1 MRIHRSLIASLTTS
15 LLLSL
20 TVGACQLAEPEATD
34 EPATGTTEQA
44 VCTYP
49 TTVTFGT
56 ADAFNLVNPD
66 PIPYGAPAYVFPQ
79 FDTYLTSIGV
89 TQAIRKTYDSVQ
101 PDRHM
106 VATLRH
112 GLRGCFAGA
121 SSLTLCFRAM
131 AHPGGSANDSVAIY
145 NTNFSPYSFPV
156 VYSSYI
162 VPTLAPTWT
171 SGTTA
176 TLCINLTA
184 QMTGGLIGDMLQF
197 RVQDDTAVDHITMT
211 MN

>member
-1 MRIHRSLIASLTTS
+1 MRNRLS
-15 LLLSL
+15 LLSL
-20 TVGACQLAEPEATD
+20 SLLSLATPACELVD
-34 EPATGTTEQA
+34 EPSGEPAPESVQQA

-49 TTVTFGT
+49 TTVTFGV
-56 ADAFNLVNPD
+56 ADSFSLITPD
-66 PIPYGAPAYVFPQ
+66 PIPYGPPALVFPY
-79 FDTYLTSIGV
+79 FDPYLTGIGV
-89 TQAIRKTYDSVQ
+89 PPASRKTYDSVQ

-145 NTNFSPYSFPV
+145 NTDFGVYSFPV
-156 VYSSYI
+156 VYGSYI

-211 MN
+211 LN